1 MFLFE
6 RFSFTRLP
14 FVGSAKITVCSLSF
28 GDIVLSFAFC
38 VFEVLEVSDVCP
50 ILSSSSS
57 CCLVFVF
64 SFVVVMM
71 HSSSEPACHAVH
83 RSEWRQECVY

>member
-1 MFLFE
+1 M
-6 RFSFTRLP
+6 RNQRLLKN
-14 FVGSAKITVCSLSF
+14 FGDFMNCLYQKGLTDQLSF

-64 SFVVVMM
+64 TFADIAQKAV
-71 HSSSEPACHAVH
+71 PTACTFA
-83 RSEWRQECVY
+83 